1 VPGLHV
7 EDKQEDATKQ
17 LPAKRDAKHSLPTN
31 RRIMSLFSMA
41 VVPEERR
48 AFRRRFRRAS
58 KEGEEG
64 ETTEPTSSNLCHI
77 PISWVAKAFQCEPFQ
92 LQCAGDMFPKS
103 RIESEFLN
111 EFYIMDAILN
121 QAPSPARM
129 GDPPDNDDGNVM
141 MLTRMWCVRSE
152 PEDVLPGKDYCYRAA
167 ILFCLSVASFTAIE
181 SVAGELSV
189 CQVRLLPTT

>member
-1 VPGLHV
+1 MPGLHV
-7 EDKQEDATKQ
+7 VDKQEDATKQ
-17 LPAKRDAKHSLPTN
+17 LPAKRNAKHSLPTN

-48 AFRRRFRRAS
+48 AFRRRFRRAN

-64 ETTEPTSSNLCHI
+64 ETTEPISSNLCHI

-92 LQCAGDMFPKS
+92 LQCAGDMFPES

-141 MLTRMWCVRSE
+141 MLTRMWCVRSNCTNRKTSSLGRII
-152 PEDVLPGKDYCYRAA
+152 VSGLPSFFA
-167 ILFCLSVASFTAIE
+167 SVW
-181 SVAGELSV
+181 
-189 CQVRLLPTT
+189 QVLLP